1 MVKERVSRPFETF
14 RDLLRPFETLGA
26 LLRCGASWSC
36 GAPTKNTLNSC
47 VAFYI
52 VSGFRLNQFKHH
64 FKTVRVTP
72 LDNALALDHTNAA
85 STPWVHF
92 AGDASRSESLN
103 DLLRYTEAF
112 SAGEIFAL
120 HGFRS
125 WVVLRF
131 LHNPI

>member
-1 MVKERVSRPFETF
+1 MFQVSVST
-14 RDLLRPFETLGA
+14 
-26 LLRCGASWSC
+26 
-36 GAPTKNTLNSC
+36 NS
-47 VAFYI
+47 
-52 VSGFRLNQFKHH
+52 
-64 FKTVRVTP
+64 KTISKRVRVTP
-72 LDNALALDHTNAA
+72 LDNALAWDHTNAA

-103 DLLRYTEAF
+103 DLRYTEAF

-120 HGFRS
+120 HGVPVAFRS